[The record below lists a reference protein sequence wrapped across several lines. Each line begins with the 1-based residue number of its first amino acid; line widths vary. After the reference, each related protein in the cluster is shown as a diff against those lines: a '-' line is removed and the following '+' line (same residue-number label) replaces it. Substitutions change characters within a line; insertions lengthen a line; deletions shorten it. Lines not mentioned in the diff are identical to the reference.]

1 MKTIKINSIA
11 RLLLTV
17 LFFAAMINAKVT
29 AQIKDD
35 SITLKTAEK
44 WLKNRAWSNDIKLN
58 VHPSVNAIEFYKQ
71 YHANKAVWEK
81 VILFIKEKNLDSL
94 SVGKYPIDGE
104 NAYASIT
111 QGPSKDLEKA
121 GWESHKKYIDLQ
133 YVIKGKEQ
141 IGVAAVSSATVTKP
155 YDEAKDGAAYTA
167 EGTYY
172 TAEPGTFF
180 LFFPQDAHRPN
191 IKVAGYD
198 IVKKL
203 VIKIKAVN

>member
-1 MKTIKINSIA
+1 MKIKPVFQLFLAVMSFAVMKNNAIA
-11 RLLLTV
+11 QQTK
-17 LFFAAMINAKVT
+17 NVT
-29 AQIKDD
+29 ANAA
-35 SITLKTAEK
+35 TAEK
-44 WLKNRAWSNDIKLN
+44 WLKSKEWNGHIKLN
-58 VHPSVNAIEFYKQ
+58 AHESVNATEFYKQ
-71 YHANKAVWEK
+71 YHANQAVWDK
-81 VILFIKEKNLDSL
+81 VFQFLKEQNLDTL
-94 SVGKYPIDGE
+94 SAGKYPIDGE

-111 QGPSKDLEKA
+111 EGPSKELDKA

-141 IGVAAVSSATVTKP
+141 IGVAPVSSATVTKP

-180 LFFPQDAHRPN
+180 LFFPEDAHRPN

-198 IVKKL
+198 TVKKL
-203 VIKIKAVN
+203 VIKIKVVN

>member
-1 MKTIKINSIA
+1 MKVKSIP
-11 RLLLTV
+11 RLLLVVIIFVAVVNTK
-17 LFFAAMINAKVT
+17 AT

-35 SITLKTAEK
+35 NINPKTAEK
-44 WLKNRAWSNDIKLN
+44 WLKDKAWSNDIKLN

-71 YHANKAVWEK
+71 YHANKAVWDK

-104 NAYASIT
+104 NAYASVT

-180 LFFPQDAHRPN
+180 LFFAQDAHRPN

-203 VIKIKAVN
+203 VIKIKAAN